1 VFKFDYLA
9 SGFKVFFLK
18 SKSVMNHHFVMSI
31 VLEQENFV
39 FDGTS
44 SNDQIHCPDGQSLSP

>member
-1 VFKFDYLA
+1 
-9 SGFKVFFLK
+9 
-18 SKSVMNHHFVMSI
+18 MNHHFVMSI

-44 SNDQIHCPDGQSLSP
+44 SNDQIHCPDGQTLSPYSKSKFIGLPPNR